1 MAVDEKGGGAMRQSA
16 VKSRFPKAVIPFRS
30 GKKDSA
36 PKGKRLDAVRKFHL
50 TWHRMALSLLV
61 SETIRTPAVLG
72 ITSAGHGEGKTINC
86 LALVTALARETDAR
100 VLMVECDL
108 ASRSVALEFDMDVKP
123 GLVEYIAGECS
134 IEEARRPLEMPN
146 LEVLVAGGEENPEA
160 RWEPWREPTFRGLR
174 RRLPGIL
181 EELKQTYSYIV
192 VDMPPVL
199 TNPYAT
205 EMAASMDG
213 AFLAVRTDYTALESV
228 NLAVNQ
234 VGDEKLLGV
243 ILVGAYPH
251 MPGWLTR
258 LLSE

>member
-1 MAVDEKGGGAMRQSA
+1 MRHSL
-16 VKSRFPKAVIPFRS
+16 VISRFPKAVIPFS
-30 GKKDSA
+30 WGKKHA
-36 PKGKRLDAVRKFHL
+36 VLKGKRLDALRKFHL

-61 SETIRTPAVLG
+61 SETLRAPVALG

-108 ASRSVALEFDMDVKP
+108 ASRSVALGFDMDVRP

-134 IEEARRPLEMPN
+134 IEDARRTLELPN

-160 RWEPWREPTFRGLR
+160 RWEPWREPAFRGLR
-174 RRLPGIL
+174 RWLPGIL
-181 EELKQTYSYIV
+181 EELKQKYSYIV
-192 VDMPPVL
+192 IDMPPVL

-205 EMAASMDG
+205 EMVASIDG
-213 AFLAVRTDYTALESV
+213 AFLAVRTDFTALENV
-228 NLAVNQ
+228 NLAVHQ
-234 VGDEKLLGV
+234 VGVEKLLGV
-243 ILVGAYPH
+243 MLVGAYPH
-251 MPGWLTR
+251 MPGWLSR